1 MADGT
6 RGSRRTN
13 TCSMGNSANCGM
25 PIVAEQS
32 ALYQWTRNFAALK
45 VVFVV
50 QELRLEIGPGS
61 EICNVHHTALRGVL
75 FSE

>member
-1 MADGT
+1 MADET

-13 TCSMGNSANCGM
+13 TSSMGDSADCGSS
-25 PIVAEQS
+25 IIAKQS
-32 ALYQWTRNFAALK
+32 ALHQWTRNFAALK